1 MGGHY
6 NTRHPTRHL
15 VQHNPPTTPP
25 HIGASWRAILIGVL
39 LIIPNVYWVTDS
51 AEQGDPTTV
60 SLYFNVVFCIFVI
73 TSLNAL
79 LARIHSAAALKPGE
93 LVTIYAM
100 LAIASS
106 LAGHDLLSGLISM
119 IPHAFWY
126 ATPENDWAALFHRH
140 IPDWL
145 AVKDKAFLTDY
156 YRGESSFYHWEVIR
170 GWVVTTVTWGSFVYV
185 LLFLMVCINSI
196 IRKQWIETEKLSYP
210 IIQLPLAL
218 STGRET
224 SSILTSKMLW
234 IGFCTAGAIDLING
248 LNFLYPALPSLGGKV
263 YDIGTLFTEKPWNAI
278 GWTPVAVYPFAVGL
292 STFIPLDLSFSCWF
306 FYLFWKVVIV
316 YDDAAKMLPNN
327 ALTYQTFGACIGLAV
342 IVLYVTRRHL
352 ARAIRKAVTNDS
364 SLDDSNEPM
373 SYRTATLGTIAG
385 VLFIML
391 FCNAAGMSIWVAM
404 VFFGTYYAISIAVTR
419 MRAELGAPV
428 HELLYIGPDEIMPAM
443 FGARAL
449 GPQNLTIS
457 AFFYSF
463 NRAYRGHPMPHQ
475 LEGFKLAERTGTNNR
490 RLLIAMLIAIVAG
503 TLATFW
509 AFYHI
514 SYIKGVEGLRDWLAY
529 DTFHRLESWL
539 GWPYQQFADFPAI
552 IAMVLGF
559 ISTLFLMFMR
569 MRFLW
574 WPFHPAG
581 YVMSYSRSMD
591 VLWFSILISSG
602 IKWILLKHGGRRTYR
617 KLIPFFL
624 GLILGE
630 FVVGSLWSLIGI
642 IVQRP
647 MYRFLY

>member
-1 MGGHY
+1 MQ
-6 NTRHPTRHL
+6 PS
-15 VQHNPPTTPP
+15 PPTTPP

-60 SLYFNVVFCIFVI
+60 SLYFNVVFCIFII
-73 TSLNAL
+73 TCLNAL

-106 LAGHDLLSGLISM
+106 LAGHDLLSGLIPM
-119 IPHAFWY
+119 IPHPFWY

-156 YRGESSFYHWEVIR
+156 YRGESSFYHWEVVQ
-170 GWVVTTVTWGSFVYV
+170 GWVVTTITWGSFVCV
-185 LLFLMVCINSI
+185 LLFLMVCINST
-196 IRKQWIETEKLSYP
+196 IRRQWIETEKLSYP

-224 SSILTSKMLW
+224 SSILTSRMLW
-234 IGFCTAGAIDLING
+234 IGFCTAGAVDLLNG
-248 LNFLYPALPSLGGKV
+248 LHFLYPALPSLGGKV
-263 YDIGTLFTEKPWNAI
+263 YDIGTLFTEKPWSAI

-292 STFIPLDLSFSCWF
+292 ASFIPLDLSFSCWF

-342 IVLYVTRRHL
+342 IALYLTRRHL
-352 ARAIRKAVTNDS
+352 ALAIRKAVTNDG

-373 SYRTATLGTIAG
+373 SYRTATLGTVAG
-385 VLFIML
+385 MLFIML
-391 FCNAAGMSIWVAM
+391 FCNAAGMSIWVVM

-428 HELLYIGPDEIMPAM
+428 HELLYIGPDEIMPAV

>member
-1 MGGHY
+1 MD
-6 NTRHPTRHL
+6 R
-15 VQHNPPTTPP
+15 
-25 HIGASWRAILIGVL
+25 ILYRRRYQSSQWS
-39 LIIPNVYWVTDS
+39 PFS
-51 AEQGDPTTV
+51 QSRV
-60 SLYFNVVFCIFVI
+60 SLFGRKGVRHRRAVHRETVECNRLDTRRGLSVCRWI
-73 TSLNAL
+73 
-79 LARIHSAAALKPGE
+79 G
-93 LVTIYAM
+93 
-100 LAIASS
+100 
-106 LAGHDLLSGLISM
+106 DLY
-119 IPHAFWY
+119 P
-126 ATPENDWAALFHRH
+126 
-140 IPDWL
+140 
-145 AVKDKAFLTDY
+145 V
-156 YRGESSFYHWEVIR
+156 
-170 GWVVTTVTWGSFVYV
+170 GSFV
-185 LLFLMVCINSI
+185 LLLVFYLVW
-196 IRKQWIETEKLSYP
+196 K
-210 IIQLPLAL
+210 
-218 STGRET
+218 
-224 SSILTSKMLW
+224 
-234 IGFCTAGAIDLING
+234 
-248 LNFLYPALPSLGGKV
+248 
-263 YDIGTLFTEKPWNAI
+263 
-278 GWTPVAVYPFAVGL
+278 AVYIYDAV
-292 STFIPLDLSFSCWF
+292 
-306 FYLFWKVVIV
+306 
-316 YDDAAKMLPNN
+316 AKTLPNN

-342 IVLYVTRRHL
+342 IALYVTRRHL
-352 ARAIRKAVTNDS
+352 AGVIRKALTNDS
-364 SLDDSNEPM
+364 SFDDSNEPM
-373 SYRTATLGTIAG
+373 SYRTAILGTVAG
-385 VLFIML
+385 ALFIML
-391 FCNAAGMSIWVAM
+391 FCNAAGMSTWAVL
-404 VFFGTYYAISIAVTR
+404 VFFGIYYAISLAITR

-443 FGARAL
+443 LGARRI

-490 RLLIAMLIAIVAG
+490 RLLAAMLIATIVG
-503 TLATFW
+503 TISAFW

-514 SYIKGVEGLRDWLAY
+514 SYIKGVEDLRDWLAY

-552 IAMVLGF
+552 IAMVFGF
-559 ISTLFLMFMR
+559 VSTLFLMFMR

-642 IVQRP
+642 IVERP

>member
-1 MGGHY
+1 MQ
-6 NTRHPTRHL
+6 PS
-15 VQHNPPTTPP
+15 PPTTPP
-25 HIGASWRAILIGVL
+25 HIGASWRAIIVGAL

-79 LARIHSAAALKPGE
+79 LARIHPAAALKPGE

-342 IVLYVTRRHL
+342 IALYVTRRHL

-373 SYRTATLGTIAG
+373 SYRTATLGSVAG
-385 VLFIML
+385 MLFIML
-391 FCNAAGMSIWVAM
+391 FCNAAGMSIWVVM

-443 FGARAL
+443 FGARSTRSPKLDHLRLLLFLQSCVPRSPHAASTRELQTCRTNRNKQPPAACRDANCHRSRDNLRVL
-449 GPQNLTIS
+449 GVLPYLLYQGCRRLTRLVGIRHLPS
-457 AFFYSF
+457 P
-463 NRAYRGHPMPHQ
+463 R
-475 LEGFKLAERTGTNNR
+475 KLAGLALPTIR
-490 RLLIAMLIAIVAG
+490 RL
-503 TLATFW
+503 
-509 AFYHI
+509 
-514 SYIKGVEGLRDWLAY
+514 SPR
-529 DTFHRLESWL
+529 
-539 GWPYQQFADFPAI
+539 
-552 IAMVLGF
+552 
-559 ISTLFLMFMR
+559 
-569 MRFLW
+569 
-574 WPFHPAG
+574 
-581 YVMSYSRSMD
+581 
-591 VLWFSILISSG
+591 
-602 IKWILLKHGGRRTYR
+602 
-617 KLIPFFL
+617 
-624 GLILGE
+624 
-630 FVVGSLWSLIGI
+630 
-642 IVQRP
+642 
-647 MYRFLY
+647 